1 MTSNRIETALREL
14 KAEEAELK
22 KRVESSRANLR
33 KEQAE
38 LSYVQKAITSLAGK
52 PANSSQSQKQTA
64 SKAEV
69 VRDITAFLK
78 SNGPSTE
85 QDVKA
90 YVEKQAADRG
100 QSRTGLAMR
109 FKNAITGD
117 SFDRTGKRITLLRAV
132 EESPQVANESATAPS
147 PS

>member
-1 MTSNRIETALREL
+1 MNSTRIETALREL

-33 KEQAE
+33 QEQAE
-38 LSYVQKAITSLAGK
+38 LSHVQKAITSLAGK

-64 SKAEV
+64 SKEEV
-69 VRDITAFLK
+69 VRDIIAFLK
-78 SNGPSTE
+78 SNGASSE
-85 QDVKA
+85 EAVKT

-109 FKNAITGD
+109 FKNAITEAP
-117 SFDRTGKRITLLRAV
+117 FDRAGRKITLRGAV
-132 EESPQVANESATAPS
+132 EEPSQSMSQPATA
-147 PS
+147 